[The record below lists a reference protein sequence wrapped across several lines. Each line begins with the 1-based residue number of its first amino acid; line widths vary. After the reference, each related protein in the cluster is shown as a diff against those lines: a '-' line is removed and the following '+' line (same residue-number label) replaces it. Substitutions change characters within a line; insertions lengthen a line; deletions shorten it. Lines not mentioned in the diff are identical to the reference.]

1 MSKSAY
7 MDTIVKD
14 IFKQQNEFK
23 QIIYRNNDNCI
34 YPKLNNLNSLLKEL
48 NEKIKPKNLKCFIR
62 NVSRKELSNVK
73 PMKEFLKLEI
83 LNKEPNIELLIL
95 EPAFICRKCIPS
107 KIFDSEDE
115 LRTHQGEGGH
125 RFEAKRVKN
134 LSLGVLGKSL
144 LASMPIQQ
152 VNQPVKELTIIK
164 NNTTCVAVPLFELFD
179 KSGALAE
186 INNRIKSINL
196 KCHIVKET
204 G

>member
-1 MSKSAY
+1 
-7 MDTIVKD
+7 
-14 IFKQQNEFK
+14 
-23 QIIYRNNDNCI
+23 
-34 YPKLNNLNSLLKEL
+34 
-48 NEKIKPKNLKCFIR
+48 
-62 NVSRKELSNVK
+62 
-73 PMKEFLKLEI
+73 MKEFLKLEI

-204 G
+204 GEELNLLEFEPAFMCRQCTNKIFDTEEELKEHRKKDEMERKKYLDEISNPYEKRQQEHDKYLKSRDRPR